1 MMIPGL
7 TIPEPPHKHN
17 YAMWVYPSP
26 NLMIYADCSACGETP
41 LIKPSYFCPNCGALM
56 LNVHDARLK
65 YESIVAG
72 LKEKKEEQQEEQQE
86 EREVE
91 SNDGE

>member
-1 MMIPGL
+1 MMIPGIKIHE
-7 TIPEPPHKHN
+7 TPHKHN

-26 NLMIYADCSACGETP
+26 NLIYADCSACGETP
-41 LIKPSYFCPNCGALM
+41 LTKPSYFCPNCGALM
-56 LNVHDARLK
+56 LNVYDARLQ

-72 LKEKKEEQQEEQQE
+72 LKEKLEEQQE
-86 EREVE
+86 ERGGE